1 MEKSL
6 NYLKLDTENPEDQ
19 PSFRCSECSETFH
32 KPIRATLSSKGY
44 VQTYTAC
51 PRCLSKITIVKQ
63 QKSEETKEA
72 STLMENPKRPAVA
85 KEKDNVDCLHFLGYL
100 KTRPKDKSIPDEC
113 LTCDKM
119 IECMIH

>member
-6 NYLKLDTENPEDQ
+6 NYIKLDADNSENQ
-19 PSFRCSECSETFH
+19 PFFRCSECRETFH
-32 KPIRATLSSKGY
+32 KPIRATLSSQGY
-44 VQTYTAC
+44 VQTYNAC

-63 QKSEETKEA
+63 EKSEEIKEA
-72 STLMENPKRPAVA
+72 STLMENPKKISVA
-85 KEKDNVDCLHFLGYL
+85 KEKDNVDCQHFLGYL

-119 IECMIH
+119 IECMVH